1 VVTHC
6 VNIDMLVIEDWV
18 DEYAITAGTEE
29 FQTGAYHH
37 LFTTGSPLTGQAD
50 YLNDY
55 NTCDWS

>member
-1 VVTHC
+1 
-6 VNIDMLVIEDWV
+6 MLVIEDWV